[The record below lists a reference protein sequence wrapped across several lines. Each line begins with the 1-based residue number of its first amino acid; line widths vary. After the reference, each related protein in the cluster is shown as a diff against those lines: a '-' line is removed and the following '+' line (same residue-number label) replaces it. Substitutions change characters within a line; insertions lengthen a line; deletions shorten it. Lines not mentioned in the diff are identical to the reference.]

1 MTGRMWGKHG
11 VKEGISGKAGRET
24 KKQRERERE
33 GAQIVYLPR
42 WGKQEV
48 I

>member
-24 KKQRERERE
+24 KKQRERER
-33 GAQIVYLPR
+33 GCPNSLFTSV
-42 WGKQEV
+42 G
-48 I
+48 

>member
-24 KKQRERERE
+24 KKQRETERER
-33 GAQIVYLPR
+33 GCPNSLFTSV
-42 WGKQEV
+42 G
-48 I
+48 